1 MRNNVT
7 VLNMMRKIS
16 LAAIVFMIAT
26 TGVWAQIERPVKWQF
41 GAKKINNDEAVI
53 FMKATM
59 DNGWHIYSQH
69 VEDGGP
75 IPTSFSFSPSGDFT
89 LVGTT
94 AEPKPKV
101 KHEEVFKMDVGYF
114 DKEVVFQ
121 QKVKLKKGQATVKGA
136 VEYMACDATR
146 CLPPDEVSFSVAV
159 K

>member
-1 MRNNVT
+1 MKKNF
-7 VLNMMRKIS
+7 L
-16 LAAIVFMIAT
+16 LAALVFFLAA
-26 TGVWAQIERPVKWQF
+26 TGVSAQIERPVTWQF
-41 GAKKINNDEAVI
+41 GAKKISNDEAVV

-69 VEDGGP
+69 VEEGGP
-75 IPTSFSFSPSGDFT
+75 IKTSFTFTPSGDFT
-89 LVGTT
+89 LIGKT

-121 QKVKLKKGQATVKGA
+121 QKVKLKKGQTTVKGA
-136 VEYMACDATR
+136 VEYMACDAER
-146 CLPPDEVSFSVAV
+146 CLPPDEVTFAIAV